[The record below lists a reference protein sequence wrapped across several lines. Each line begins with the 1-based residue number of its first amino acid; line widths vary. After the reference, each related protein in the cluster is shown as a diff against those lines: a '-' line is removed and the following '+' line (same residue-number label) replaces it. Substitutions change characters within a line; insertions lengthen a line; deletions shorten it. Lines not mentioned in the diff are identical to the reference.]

1 MIMREVRRN
10 ATLALALTALITPP
24 CVAMGRAAEFSL
36 SQLFSTAPTPENA
49 ASGVAEL
56 RKSTER
62 GDPNAQYLF
71 GLAYDVGDGVP
82 QSFVEAA
89 TWYRKAADQG
99 HAAAQFNLGLL
110 YANGR
115 GVDQD
120 LVQAHIW
127 LNLAAAGSEPAAQR
141 ERDLIAKNMTRSQI
155 AEAPGIIKPHQQ
167 LAQKCGRFRFFARKK
182 EFCALPAPSVAPRST
197 GAAGGRAIGS
207 PLTSR

>member
-1 MIMREVRRN
+1 MVMREVRRN

-24 CVAMGRAAEFSL
+24 CVAMGHATEFSF

-49 ASGVAEL
+49 TGRLAEL
-56 RKSTER
+56 RKSSER
-62 GDPNAQYLF
+62 GDPNAQYLL

-82 QSFVEAA
+82 QSYVEAS

-115 GVDQD
+115 GGDQD
-120 LVQAHIW
+120 LVQGHMW

-141 ERDLIAKNMTRSQI
+141 ERDLIARNMTRSQI
-155 AEAPGIIKPHQQ
+155 AEAIRLARVWKPM
-167 LAQKCGRFRFFARKK
+167 AT
-182 EFCALPAPSVAPRST
+182 ALPPSETPDST
-197 GAAGGRAIGS
+197 GDHHR
-207 PLTSR
+207 P

>member
-24 CVAMGRAAEFSL
+24 CVAMGQAAEFSL
-36 SQLFSTAPTPENA
+36 VQLFSTAPTPENA

-56 RKSTER
+56 QKSAER
-62 GDPNAQYLF
+62 GDPNAQYLL

-82 QSFVEAA
+82 QSYVEAS
-89 TWYRKAADQG
+89 TWYREAADQG

-120 LVQAHIW
+120 LVQAHMW

-155 AEAPGIIKPHQQ
+155 AEAIRLARAWKPI
-167 LAQKCGRFRFFARKK
+167 AT
-182 EFCALPAPSVAPRST
+182 ALPPSETSNST
-197 GAAGGRAIGS
+197 GDHHR
-207 PLTSR
+207 P